1 MMLSKQAGAFLD
13 HGNLGLRTC
22 ATDRLLKGPLR
33 LRDRRRRFFGAAQL
47 RCRTGKTPG
56 RQAIGVSERGSRGK
70 PARTDKLVVRS
81 TRRNLETRNF
91 NIGSLLTQPPANEQ
105 FATVVMPHL
114 DDAYALARWLTGNSA
129 DAEDIVQE
137 ACLRALR
144 GLDRYSGGNAR
155 AWLLAI
161 TRNTAFTWMARNRP
175 KALLV
180 TEDIE
185 ALAPADDAA
194 TPEEALIEKADAAAI
209 ERAIGALPPPFK
221 ETLVLRDINGLSYR
235 EIAEITDVPVGTVMS
250 RLARAR
256 GLLMAALGSPQI
268 K

>member
-1 MMLSKQAGAFLD
+1 MTGSKAPIFPCGFSKIQNGKGTRTTGHWRLGAQFSRKTCRRDQARWYKIGTAKLRHQD
-13 HGNLGLRTC
+13 LRNGLP
-22 ATDRLLKGPLR
+22 LL
-33 LRDRRRRFFGAAQL
+33 
-47 RCRTGKTPG
+47 TKTPSNEHF
-56 RQAIGVSERGSRGK
+56 AV
-70 PARTDKLVVRS
+70 LV
-81 TRRNLETRNF
+81 L
-91 NIGSLLTQPPANEQ
+91 
-105 FATVVMPHL
+105 PHL

-137 ACLRALR
+137 ACVRALR

-155 AWLLAI
+155 AWLLTI

-209 ERAIGALPPPFK
+209 ERVIGALPPPFK

-235 EIAEITDVPVGTVMS
+235 EIAEITNVPVGTVMS

>member
-1 MMLSKQAGAFLD
+1 LTKNPPDQHF
-13 HGNLGLRTC
+13 
-22 ATDRLLKGPLR
+22 
-33 LRDRRRRFFGAAQL
+33 AA
-47 RCRTGKTPG
+47 
-56 RQAIGVSERGSRGK
+56 
-70 PARTDKLVVRS
+70 
-81 TRRNLETRNF
+81 
-91 NIGSLLTQPPANEQ
+91 
-105 FATVVMPHL
+105 VVMPHL
-114 DDAYALARWLTGNSA
+114 DDAYALARWLAGNNA

-144 GLDRYSGGNAR
+144 GLDQYAGGNAR

-161 TRNTAFTWMARNRP
+161 TRNTAFTWLARNRP

-185 ALAPADDAA
+185 ALAPADGAP
-194 TPEEALIEKADAAAI
+194 TPEEALIAKADAAAI
-209 ERAIGALPPPFK
+209 ERSIGALPPPFK

-235 EIAEITDVPVGTVMS
+235 EIAEITGVPLGTIMS

-256 GLLMAALGSPQI
+256 GLLMATLGSQQI